1 MFSLTRSGGSAR
13 AVRRVLVTGALAV
26 ATALVIS
33 ACSGT
38 ASASDNST
46 DGAKS
51 GGLKVGLIML
61 QGDTYFQGIQTGLEA
76 AVKADGGTVTTG
88 LSNND
93 PATEAQV
100 AQNMIQAKVDAILMQ
115 PAADAA
121 SLATMKAITDAG
133 ITLICYGNCLG
144 NSTDPAVVKGVIQTD
159 NTALGT
165 GTGNVAVKYFQDK
178 DPGKTVKIAILN
190 CDIASACKLRKA
202 GFKKALSD
210 AGVNA
215 TYVTDQEGYLADK
228 ATAVATD
235 ILTAH
240 PDVDAIWASNDGGTV
255 GATLAV
261 KQAGKSIPVFGTD
274 ISTQIAGFLLDSDN
288 ILQVS
293 TGQDPVKTAQG
304 AYEMAKKAHAGGTN
318 SPLSVELPGI
328 VYDRSAPDNI
338 NKFVS
343 DNK

>member
-1 MFSLTRSGGSAR
+1 MFSLTRRGGSAR
-13 AVRRVLVTGALAV
+13 AVRRALVTGTLAV
-26 ATALVIS
+26 ATALVVS

-38 ASASDNST
+38 AAASDDST
-46 DGAKS
+46 SGAKS

-115 PAADAA
+115 PAGDAA
-121 SLATMKAITDAG
+121 SLATMKSITDAG

-178 DPGKTVKIAILN
+178 DAGKTVKIAILN

-210 AGVNA
+210 AGVKV

-255 GATLAV
+255 GATLGV

-274 ISTQIAGFLLDSDN
+274 ISTQIAGFLVDSDN

-304 AYEMAKKAHAGGTN
+304 AYEMAKTAHSRGTN
-318 SPLSVELPGI
+318 SPFSVQLPGV

-338 NKFVS
+338 NKFIA

>member
-1 MFSLTRSGGSAR
+1 MFSLTRSSGSAR
-13 AVRRVLVTGALAV
+13 AVRRGIVTGALAV
-26 ATALVIS
+26 ATALVIT

-38 ASASDNST
+38 AAASGNGS
-46 DGAKS
+46 DGPKS

-61 QGDTYFQGIQTGLEA
+61 QGDTYYQGIQSGLEA
-76 AVKADGGTVTTG
+76 AVKADGGSVTTG

-100 AQNMIQAKVDAILMQ
+100 AQNMIQSKVDAILMQ
-115 PAADAA
+115 PAGDAA
-121 SLATMKAITDAG
+121 SLATMKAITAAG

-144 NSTDPAVVKGVIQTD
+144 NSTDPSVVKGVIQTD

-165 GTGNVAVKYFQDK
+165 GTGDVAAKYFKDK
-178 DPGKTVKIAILN
+178 DAGKTVKIAILN

-202 GFKKALSD
+202 GFKKSLES
-210 AGVNA
+210 AGVTVN
-215 TYVTDQEGYLADK
+215 YVTDQEAYLADK

-240 PDVDAIWASNDGGTV
+240 PDIDAIWASNDGGTV
-255 GATLAV
+255 GATIAV
-261 KQAGKSIPVFGTD
+261 KQAGKSIRVFGTD

-304 AYEMAKKAHAGGTN
+304 AYEMAKKAHAGGAN
-318 SPLSVELPGI
+318 DPLQVELPGI

-338 NKFVS
+338 NTFVAA
-343 DNK
+343 NK